1 MKDTGLSQ
9 KTSWKMIRQA
19 LIISAAGVILLSTL
33 INIALLA
40 VPLYSLQIFDRVLY
54 SKSQETLWML
64 CSATMIICL
73 TAIALDSIRRKI
85 PRTLSHFINDRLLNA
100 SLEDWA
106 LRTLDKP
113 SPDSPTGSTS
123 QSGPGSLLKL
133 SHLLSQPSL
142 QGLAD
147 ALFIPV
153 FLLILFLIHP
163 LLGTTMLIAN
173 LLFVS
178 LTITRHYSLR
188 RQQPQLE
195 QASINTQ
202 RECRSLQ
209 QEFSNAYTMGNPHLW
224 LAKVSRAIENQTS
237 QVAKSDKSQ
246 QTLTSLASSLRT
258 LSQIAIPTA
267 GALLLIQQQISAG
280 QLLASIIIAS
290 RCLMPFEQLI
300 SQWRDLTQ
308 ITDILHGLKNILA
321 LQRMPKNHPIAALNG
336 KLSITSVDNS
346 IRPAVNIQVTE
357 GECIAIIGPAGSGK
371 SSLMQKMMG
380 LPERSLSSGEASAK
394 LATQLDEFNSQ
405 LLDRRWLHS
414 QIGYASIPASPIGIS
429 IKDFISHLQSTTDNR
444 IERATR
450 QAGLHKDISRLELG
464 YDTIINQ
471 DHQACGR
478 GFLQKL
484 TIARALFHQPRYLFL
499 DEVDNNLDNN
509 GIENLQRLLKTL
521 QERGTTVIF
530 ITQRK
535 LLIESSDKILLMD
548 NGYPTFFGNHQH
560 LSLSNNRIK
569 STHNVH
575 TLREDI
581 S

>member
-1 MKDTGLSQ
+1 MKNPGVSQ
-9 KTSWKMIRQA
+9 ETSWKVIRKA
-19 LIISAAGVILLSTL
+19 LIVSAAGVLLLSTL

-64 CSATMIICL
+64 CSATLIICL
-73 TAIALDSIRRKI
+73 TAIALDGIRRKI
-85 PRTLSHFINDRLLNA
+85 PRILSHFINDRLLNA

-106 LRTLDKP
+106 LRSLDKT
-113 SPDSPTGSTS
+113 SAGSSTSPTH
-123 QSGPGSLLKL
+123 QAGPGSLLKL
-133 SHLLSQPSL
+133 SHLLTQPSL

-163 LLGTTMLIAN
+163 LLGMTMLIAN

-195 QASINTQ
+195 EASSNTQ

-224 LAKVSRAIENQTS
+224 LAKVSRAIENQTRQIS
-237 QVAKSDKSQ
+237 KTDHSQ
-246 QTLTSLASSLRT
+246 QTLTSLASGLRT

-267 GALLLIQQQISAG
+267 GALLLIQQHISAG

-308 ITDILHGLKNILA
+308 ITDILHELKKLLA
-321 LQRMPKNHPIAALNG
+321 HQQPQKNHPIAALNG
-336 KLSITSVDNS
+336 KLSIASNANS
-346 IRPAVNIQVTE
+346 NRAAVNIQVDK

-380 LPERSLSSGEASAK
+380 LTEGGPENNLV
-394 LATQLDEFNSQ
+394 TQLDSFDAQ
-405 LLDRRWLHS
+405 GLDRRWLHS
-414 QIGYASIPASPIGIS
+414 QIGYASTPAAPISIS

-450 QAGLHKDISRLELG
+450 QAGLHQAISGLKLG

-499 DEVDNNLDNN
+499 DEVDNNLDND
-509 GIENLQRLLKTL
+509 GIGNLQHLLKTL

-535 LLIESSDKILLMD
+535 SLIESSDKILLMD
-548 NGYPTFFGNHQH
+548 NGYPVFFGNHQQ
-560 LSLSNNRIK
+560 LSWSNNRIK
-569 STHNVH
+569 PTHNVH

>member
-1 MKDTGLSQ
+1 MNTSELPQ
-9 KTSWKMIRQA
+9 KTDWKVIRQA
-19 LIISAAGVILLSTL
+19 LIASAAGVLLLSTL
-33 INIALLA
+33 INIALLS

-64 CSATMIICL
+64 CIATLIICI

-85 PRTLSHFINDRLLNA
+85 PRTLSDFINDRLL
-100 SLEDWA
+100 STTVEDWA
-106 LRTLDKP
+106 LRTLHKP
-113 SPDSPTGSTS
+113 SPSTS
-123 QSGPGSLLKL
+123 SASSHQTGPGSLLKL

-163 LLGTTMLIAN
+163 LLGVTMLIAN

-178 LTITRHYSLR
+178 LTIMRHHSLK

-195 QASINTQ
+195 EALINTQ
-202 RECRSLQ
+202 RESQSLQ
-209 QEFSNAYTMGNPHLW
+209 QEFTSAYTMGNPHLW
-224 LAKVSRAIENQTS
+224 LAKVSRAIEHQTRQIS
-237 QVAKSDKSQ
+237 KSDNSQ
-246 QTLTSLASSLRT
+246 QVLTSLASSLRT

-267 GALLLIQQQISAG
+267 GALLLIQQHISAG
-280 QLLASIIIAS
+280 QLLAAIIIAS

-300 SQWRDLTQ
+300 SHWRDLTQ
-308 ITDILHGLKNILA
+308 VTEILHNLKKVLNHKRPA
-321 LQRMPKNHPIAALNG
+321 KNHPIAALNG
-336 KLSITSVDNS
+336 KLSITSTANS
-346 IRPAVNIQVTE
+346 NRPAVNIQINK

-371 SSLMQKMMG
+371 SSLMQTIMG
-380 LPERSLSSGEASAK
+380 LPSGDSDGSLTAK
-394 LATQLDEFNSQ
+394 LDNYNSQ

-414 QIGYASIPASPIGIS
+414 QIGCASTPAAPIAIS
-429 IKDFISHLQSTTDNR
+429 IKDYISHLQSTTDNR

-450 QAGLHKDISRLELG
+450 QAGIHKAISELELG

-471 DHQACGR
+471 DKLGCGR

-484 TIARALFHQPRYLFL
+484 TIARALFHQPQYLFL
-499 DEVDNNLDNN
+499 DEVDNNLDND
-509 GIENLQRLLKTL
+509 GIENLQFLLKTL

-535 LLIESSDKILLMD
+535 SLIENSDKILLMD
-548 NGYPTFFGNHQH
+548 NGYPVFFGQHQH
-560 LSLSNNRIK
+560 LAWSNKRIK
-569 STHNVH
+569 PTPNVH